1 MMNKKQNQDKD
12 PFRSLIGSNG
22 LLEDVPSGFTDK
34 VMERIGIQTSPLF
47 KYQPVISVRAWVGVG
62 LSMLLLFIFGANTE
76 SGTTGSSATGSV
88 MNIIKDIQSS
98 SSIEYSN
105 EYLMLIALVLV
116 SIFVLMTAE
125 RLLVKRI

>member
-1 MMNKKQNQDKD
+1 MDTQKNTDKD

-22 LLEDVPSGFTDK
+22 LLEDVPPGFTDK
-34 VMERIGIQTSPLF
+34 VLERIGIQASPLF
-47 KYQPVISVRAWVGVG
+47 KYRPVISIRAWLGIG
-62 LSMLLLFIFGANTE
+62 ISMLFLFIFGATTD
-76 SGTTGSSATGSV
+76 SDTTGSSATGSV
-88 MNIIKDIQSS
+88 MNMLKDIQSS
-98 SSIEYSN
+98 NSIEYSD